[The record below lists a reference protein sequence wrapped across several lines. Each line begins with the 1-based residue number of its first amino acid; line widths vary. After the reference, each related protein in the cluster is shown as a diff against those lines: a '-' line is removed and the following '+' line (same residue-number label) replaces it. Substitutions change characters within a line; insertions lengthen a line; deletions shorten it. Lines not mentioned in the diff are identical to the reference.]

1 VLTAVWAC
9 AYSRMSSVR
18 ARSRVA
24 HGRSRANEKI
34 PRLEFAD
41 PSCWFAN
48 IWFHRDCSRDDVF
61 LGELEFSWPTGRLE
75 INIDIL
81 LKRSILDFGGK
92 NGHPL
97 LRMHRSQTAIATRK
111 PVGAILSSVH
121 GGIIHFHRFGMD
133 TCFGLEKCR
142 PLRHFEGTGSQRCGA
157 QHGSAQLKFIVS
169 LNR

>member
-1 VLTAVWAC
+1 MLIRGCPRFERGLESPTGAREQTRKFQDLNLLTPRAGLLTSGSIAIALEMVL
-9 AYSRMSSVR
+9 
-18 ARSRVA
+18 
-24 HGRSRANEKI
+24 
-34 PRLEFAD
+34 
-41 PSCWFAN
+41 
-48 IWFHRDCSRDDVF
+48 F

-133 TCFGLEKCR
+133 TFFGLEKCR